1 MKSIKS
7 YMDTLSQRMD
17 LLSQRE
23 RIWIFA
29 VVFIVIL
36 FGAVRIVFMP
46 LHAQQKTLQTR
57 FNNTMKQIH
66 IFDVEIER
74 LVETSKKDPD
84 DENRAQLQRLKKQ
97 LGSMDASL
105 LTFTT
110 GLVSPREMASLIE
123 QVLKQN
129 TVLHVRRVESLA
141 PIILNKQDDD
151 ENHATNRTE
160 QNVYQHGMRIE
171 LEGRYLDIL
180 KYLEQ
185 LEAMKWK
192 VFWGKVAL
200 VSLEYPISRL
210 SLVIYTLSLHE
221 AWMGV

>member
-1 MKSIKS
+1 MKSVKA

-23 RIWIFA
+23 RIWIFV
-29 VVFIVIL
+29 VVFIIIL
-36 FGAVRIVFMP
+36 FAAVRVVFMP

-57 FNNTMKQIH
+57 FNNTMKQVQ
-66 IFDVEIER
+66 IFDAEIER

-84 DENRAQLQRLKKQ
+84 DENREQLQRLKKQ

-105 LTFTT
+105 QTFTT
-110 GLVSPREMASLIE
+110 GLVSPREMASLVE

-129 TVLHVRRVESLA
+129 TALHVRRVESLA
-141 PIILNKQDDD
+141 PIILNKQDDT
-151 ENHATNRTE
+151 ENQAASSTE

-210 SLVIYTLSLHE
+210 SLVIHTLSLHE